1 MKKQQAAE
9 DMDNKKEKKLWGGRF
24 EQATEDL
31 VEDFTASVHF
41 DKRLFREDIS
51 GSKAHARML
60 ARQGIITEED
70 AEAIVAGLD
79 AILREIEEGKFQ
91 WKKTLEDVHMNIEQ
105 TLIERI
111 GDAGRRL
118 HTARSR
124 NDQIATDVRLYL
136 KAEIL
141 DLDQC
146 LHELQQ
152 GLVSQAE
159 RHIDIVMPGYT
170 HLQRA
175 QPILWS
181 HHLLAYFEMFRRDRE
196 RLQDCLKRVDSC
208 PLGSAALAG
217 TGFPIDRDYT
227 ARKLGFSRVSRNSL
241 DAVSD
246 RDFIIEFLAA
256 ASLVM
261 AHLSRL
267 SEELVLWSSQEF
279 DFVELPDSFCTGSS
293 IMPQK
298 KNPDVPEL
306 VRGKTGRVYGH
317 LMAALTLIKGLPMAY
332 NRDLQED
339 KEILFDAVDTVNAS
353 VKIMAALV
361 AKLKPKKEKME
372 QALCKGFLTATDF
385 ADYLVQK
392 GVPFRTAHEI
402 VGKAV
407 AMCLH
412 KGVELHELPISEL
425 KKLNPLIDE
434 KLYALLTPEGSVE
447 SRRSKGGTA
456 SIMVKAAIE
465 EAKEWL
471 KSDGEPLDVH

>member
-1 MKKQQAAE
+1 MN
-9 DMDNKKEKKLWGGRF
+9 NKKEKKLWGGRF
-24 EQATEDL
+24 KETTESL
-31 VEDFTASVHF
+31 VDDFTASVHF
-41 DKRLFREDIS
+41 DKRLYKQDII
-51 GSKAHARML
+51 GSIAHAKML
-60 ARQGIITEED
+60 AKQGIISKED
-70 AEAIVAGLD
+70 GEAIVKCLEN
-79 AILREIEEGKFQ
+79 ILEEIESGRFK
-91 WKKTLEDVHMNIEQ
+91 WHKSLEDVHMNIEQ
-105 TLIERI
+105 ALIEKI

-124 NDQIATDVRLYL
+124 NDQVATDVRLFL
-136 KAEIL
+136 KDEIAAL
-141 DLDQC
+141 DATLF
-146 LHELQQ
+146 ELQR
-152 GLVSQAE
+152 GLLFQAE
-159 RHIDIVMPGYT
+159 HFLDYLMPGYT

-175 QPILWS
+175 QPVLWG
-181 HHLLAYFEMFRRDRE
+181 HHMLAYFEMFRRDRE
-196 RLQDCLKRVDSC
+196 RLRDCLKRVDVC

-227 ARKLGFSRVSRNSL
+227 AQELGFAEISRNSM
-241 DAVSD
+241 DAVGD
-246 RDFIIEFLAA
+246 RDFIVEFLAS

-317 LMAALTLIKGLPMAY
+317 LMAALTLLKGLPLAY

-339 KEILFDAVDTVNAS
+339 KEILFDALDTVAACARVMS
-353 VKIMAALV
+353 ALV
-361 AKLKPKKEKME
+361 PEIRPKKDRME
-372 QALCKGFLTATDF
+372 QALQKGFVTATDF

-407 AMCLH
+407 AKCSERGM
-412 KGVELHELPISEL
+412 ELHEMPLDEL
-425 KKLNPLIDE
+425 KRLSPLIEED
-434 KLYALLTPEGSVE
+434 LYEVLTPKGSAE
-447 SRRSKGGTA
+447 SRMSKGGTA
-456 SIMVKAAIE
+456 SARVREALE
-465 EAKEWL
+465 EARQWL
-471 KSDGEPLDVH
+471 NSSGVPLNVR